1 MALEFRT
8 LALQSGDV
16 IKCSLIRNN
25 ALYNKVMNL
34 YTSGSNE
41 FRLVTNA
48 ERFHDIVS
56 WCLGENLNSYIF
68 NYNASSED
76 SFSQNAKILL
86 SNVRT
91 NNINNPSFPSAGS
104 MTTNGLLNNKL
115 TYMSSGST
123 SFMCETQTRYDS
135 NWWSGL
141 HYPYSIY
148 GSLTASGWSNGGYFR
163 IPLLGDLDLNGYAIY
178 LTIYYNYNVGTF
190 FYQNWNL
197 TVTMCDERES
207 WMSVIGKHST
217 AEYKEALLGMY
228 EGYTPDVNDP
238 YNGGGY
244 SGSGGGDPHKQNWSD
259 DSDIVLPS
267 PMPSETDYGAVA
279 CGLIT
284 IFTPTKAQLK
294 KLSEVIWGQGF
305 WNFVQ
310 NAIENISDLF
320 VSLAMVPFT
329 VTAAE
334 TVEVT
339 WFSFDVGGQVP
350 IGTGI
355 MLTKAAN
362 QWYEF
367 DMGTIN
373 LTGQG
378 SGFATDSVLD
388 YSPFSK
394 LGIYLPFIGYQELD
408 IDECRES
415 PINLLYRIDIL
426 SGTTVALITING
438 RTIYQFTGNCLTQLP
453 LTSMDAQT
461 MLSNAVNI
469 GIAAASAGATAAVA
483 SAGDAMTAENL
494 AKENISATAA
504 ELQNAQH
511 AASVSN
517 AQGSLTSATA
527 NGILGMKPNFKK
539 SGAVSASASL
549 FNVMQPYLFLTTP
562 RQSMPEGYQRV
573 CGFPCN
579 MGGTLGS
586 FSGFTVVEEIRLN
599 GLVATS
605 PEVEEIYQLLKS
617 GVII

>member
-1 MALEFRT
+1 MAVYRLIHTRNDGTRVGTFTFSPIITTVNPGSFSGVPLSVNFDSLANNVPPHSNGTVSEYTQDQFYIIGSDWESQGYDFWNAMNGDAITNYMALGNGILAGDRFYLGIVRRSSYIEVSSINYTTGDYT
-8 LALQSGDV
+8 LLYKTQGGTTV
-16 IKCSLIRNN
+16 YTVTLN
-25 ALYNKVMNL
+25 AFAISSKV
-34 YTSGSNE
+34 GGC
-41 FRLVTNA
+41 
-48 ERFHDIVS
+48 D
-56 WCLGENLNSYIF
+56 CLPWIGNLNTPG
-68 NYNASSED
+68 NY
-76 SFSQNAKILL
+76 
-86 SNVRT
+86 
-91 NNINNPSFPSAGS
+91 
-104 MTTNGLLNNKL
+104 
-115 TYMSSGST
+115 
-123 SFMCETQTRYDS
+123 
-135 NWWSGL
+135 
-141 HYPYSIY
+141 
-148 GSLTASGWSNGGYFR
+148 SLTAARITYNDNDHGYYVSSQSGIYPSSLDNAISFWDNV
-163 IPLLGDLDLNGYAIY
+163 IPVEEDNP
-178 LTIYYNYNVGTF
+178 
-190 FYQNWNL
+190 
-197 TVTMCDERES
+197 
-207 WMSVIGKHST
+207 
-217 AEYKEALLGMY
+217 Y
-228 EGYTPDVNDP
+228 EG
-238 YNGGGY
+238 GEY
-244 SGSGGGDPHKQNWSD
+244 SSYGGGDPHKQNWAEN
-259 DSDIVLPS
+259 SDIVLPS
-267 PMPSETDYGAVA
+267 PMPNETDFGAVA

-284 IFTPTKAQLK
+284 IFTPSKQELT
-294 KLSEVIWGQGF
+294 KLSEVLWGQGF

-320 VSLAMVPFT
+320 VSLAMVPFE
-329 VTAAE
+329 VSKGA

-339 WFSFDVGGQVP
+339 WFSYDVGGQVP

-355 MLTKAAN
+355 YLTKAAN

-373 LTGQG
+373 LTGTG
-378 SGFATDSVLD
+378 KGFATDSVLD

-415 PINLLYRIDIL
+415 PINLKYRIDIL
-426 SGTTVALITING
+426 SGTCVALITING

-494 AKENISATAA
+494 AKDKISATQA

-539 SGAVSASASL
+539 TGAVSASASL

-562 RQSMPEGYQRV
+562 RQSMPEGYEKV

-579 MGGTLGS
+579 MGGTLGE
-586 FSGFTVVEEIRLN
+586 FSGFTVVEDIRLN

-605 PEVEEIYQLLKS
+605 PEVEEIYQLLKQ

>member
-1 MALEFRT
+1 MEALDLYTGQNKTGTHYRWLIGTVVHPSTGTNVDAPNNQYYKGLANPSTSYGTNIFNFIEGLYGTTPSSLT
-8 LALQSGDV
+8 LYTESNDYITIDYHPEYTEPYLAIYFDRARQTQGVSKNNFGFYLATVKNSPVLQAFKV
-16 IKCSLIRNN
+16 VTLIRNW
-25 ALYNKVMNL
+25 V
-34 YTSGSNE
+34 SGELGYE
-41 FRLVTNA
+41 FTNYSKELIA
-48 ERFHDIVS
+48 IAD
-56 WCLGENLNSYIF
+56 LG
-68 NYNASSED
+68 D
-76 SFSQNAKILL
+76 
-86 SNVRT
+86 
-91 NNINNPSFPSAGS
+91 
-104 MTTNGLLNNKL
+104 
-115 TYMSSGST
+115 
-123 SFMCETQTRYDS
+123 YD
-135 NWWSGL
+135 
-141 HYPYSIY
+141 PYS
-148 GSLTASGWSNGGYFR
+148 
-163 IPLLGDLDLNGYAIY
+163 
-178 LTIYYNYNVGTF
+178 
-190 FYQNWNL
+190 Q
-197 TVTMCDERES
+197 
-207 WMSVIGKHST
+207 
-217 AEYKEALLGMY
+217 
-228 EGYTPDVNDP
+228 
-238 YNGGGY
+238 GGY
-244 SGSGGGDPHKQNWSD
+244 STVGGGDPQKQNWSEN
-259 DSDIVLPS
+259 SDIVLPS
-267 PMPSETDYGAVA
+267 PLPDENNYGAVS

-284 IFTPTKAQLK
+284 IFSPTKAQLQ
-294 KLSEVIWGQGF
+294 KLSEVLWGQGF

-310 NAIENISDLF
+310 NAIENIADLF

-329 VTAAE
+329 VSTGD

-339 WFSFDVGGQVP
+339 WFSYDIGGQVP

-355 MLTKAAN
+355 YLTKASN

-373 LTGQG
+373 LAGG
-378 SGFATDSVLD
+378 GRGFATDSVLD

-415 PINLLYRIDIL
+415 PINLKYRIDIL
-426 SGTTVALITING
+426 SGTCVALITING

-494 AKENISATAA
+494 AKGDISATAA

-562 RQSMPEGYQRV
+562 RQSVPEGYERV

-579 MGGTLGS
+579 MGDILGN
-586 FSGFTVVEEIRLN
+586 FEGFTVVEDIRLN

-605 PEVEEIYQLLKS
+605 PEVEEIYQLLKQ

>member
-1 MALEFRT
+1 MANRYRIY
-8 LALQSGDV
+8 QVRS
-16 IKCSLIRNN
+16 N
-25 ALYNKVMNL
+25 ALVRKILFDVPSCSANPDYPWIYPNAQIMSYSSLANYVVNNSNGTITDFSDFILYATNVGLNLDTKLPSYGFSNKIDTNDISVNDRFYVNRWDNSHPYIEVTSKTLNTGQIIINMNYCLPSGAVVYNNVSWVLTTNSAQDNT
-34 YTSGSNE
+34 YTFPWCWYINE
-41 FRLVTNA
+41 NSSFQLFSADIGIYTYDNSQIIRTNA
-48 ERFHDIVS
+48 
-56 WCLGENLNSYIF
+56 NPTF
-68 NYNASSED
+68 NPLSID
-76 SFSQNAKILL
+76 NAKIFWGYA
-86 SNVRT
+86 SIVE
-91 NNINNPSFPSAGS
+91 NNP
-104 MTTNGLLNNKL
+104 
-115 TYMSSGST
+115 
-123 SFMCETQTRYDS
+123 
-135 NWWSGL
+135 
-141 HYPYSIY
+141 
-148 GSLTASGWSNGGYFR
+148 
-163 IPLLGDLDLNGYAIY
+163 
-178 LTIYYNYNVGTF
+178 
-190 FYQNWNL
+190 
-197 TVTMCDERES
+197 
-207 WMSVIGKHST
+207 
-217 AEYKEALLGMY
+217 Y
-228 EGYTPDVNDP
+228 EE
-238 YNGGGY
+238 GGY
-244 SGSGGGDPHKQNWSD
+244 SEPGGGATHKQNWSEN
-259 DSDIVLPS
+259 SDIVVPS

-284 IFTPTKAQLK
+284 IFTPSKNQLR
-294 KLSEVIWGQGF
+294 KLSEVMWGQGF

-310 NAIENISDLF
+310 NAIQNISDLF

-329 VTAAE
+329 VTAGD

-339 WFSFDVGGQVP
+339 WFSYDVGGQVP

-378 SGFATDSVLD
+378 RGFATDSVLD

-494 AKENISATAA
+494 AKDNISATAA

-562 RQSMPEGYQRV
+562 RQSMPEGYQKV

-586 FSGFTVVEEIRLN
+586 FSGFTVVEDIRLN

>member
-1 MALEFRT
+1 MANRYRIY
-8 LALQSGDV
+8 QVRS
-16 IKCSLIRNN
+16 N
-25 ALYNKVMNL
+25 ALVRKILFDVPSCSANPDYPWIYPDAQIMSYSSLANYVVNNSNRTITDFSDFILYATNVGLNLDTKLPSYGLSNKIDTNDISVNDRFYINRWDNSHPYIEVTAKTINTGQIIITMNYCLPNGTVVYNN
-34 YTSGSNE
+34 
-41 FRLVTNA
+41 
-48 ERFHDIVS
+48 VS
-56 WCLGENLNSYIF
+56 WVLSTNSAQDNTHTFPWCWYIAENANFQLFSANIGIYTYQNSQIIRVNANPTYNPLN
-68 NYNASSED
+68 AD
-76 SFSQNAKILL
+76 NAKIFWGYA
-86 SNVRT
+86 SIVE
-91 NNINNPSFPSAGS
+91 NNP
-104 MTTNGLLNNKL
+104 
-115 TYMSSGST
+115 
-123 SFMCETQTRYDS
+123 
-135 NWWSGL
+135 
-141 HYPYSIY
+141 
-148 GSLTASGWSNGGYFR
+148 
-163 IPLLGDLDLNGYAIY
+163 
-178 LTIYYNYNVGTF
+178 
-190 FYQNWNL
+190 
-197 TVTMCDERES
+197 
-207 WMSVIGKHST
+207 
-217 AEYKEALLGMY
+217 Y
-228 EGYTPDVNDP
+228 EE
-238 YNGGGY
+238 GGY
-244 SGSGGGDPHKQNWSD
+244 SEPGGGATHKQNWSEN
-259 DSDIVLPS
+259 SDIVLPS

-284 IFTPTKAQLK
+284 IFTPSKNQLR
-294 KLSEVIWGQGF
+294 KLSEVMWGQGF

-310 NAIENISDLF
+310 NAIQNISDLF

-329 VTAAE
+329 VTAGD

-339 WFSFDVGGQVP
+339 WFSYDVGGQVP

-378 SGFATDSVLD
+378 DGFATDSVLD

-494 AKENISATAA
+494 AKDKISATAA

-562 RQSMPEGYQRV
+562 RQSMPEGYQKV

-586 FSGFTVVEEIRLN
+586 FSGFTVVEDIRLN

>member
-1 MALEFRT
+1 MANRYRVIWVKSPYTQEFGHLLMDYPTFNGNTPPTQTQPSRQET
-8 LALQSGDV
+8 YEGMVTELQSTSNNYIHDFPKNMMYCYDKTNSDASSIISLGFNNAIDWNLVRVGDRFYINRWDANHSYFQVTAIENTPYFHIKNFTIKGYTKDGEQVYGDV
-16 IKCSLIRNN
+16 HVGISMT
-25 ALYNKVMNL
+25 AQG
-34 YTSGSNE
+34 T
-41 FRLVTNA
+41 
-48 ERFHDIVS
+48 
-56 WCLGENLNSYIF
+56 
-68 NYNASSED
+68 
-76 SFSQNAKILL
+76 
-86 SNVRT
+86 
-91 NNINNPSFPSAGS
+91 NPSVVFFPWIGKVNESPYNLIIFS
-104 MTTNGLLNNKL
+104 M
-115 TYMSSGST
+115 
-123 SFMCETQTRYDS
+123 
-135 NWWSGL
+135 
-141 HYPYSIY
+141 H
-148 GSLTASGWSNGGYFR
+148 
-163 IPLLGDLDLNGYAIY
+163 
-178 LTIYYNYNVGTF
+178 
-190 FYQNWNL
+190 
-197 TVTMCDERES
+197 CDERWGTQYGGYWVLYSTMAPTSAALGEKF
-207 WMSVIGKHST
+207 WIG
-217 AEYKEALLGMY
+217 AEIIEP
-228 EGYTPDVNDP
+228 TPYD
-238 YNGGGY
+238 GGGY
-244 SGSGGGDPHKQNWSD
+244 STTGGGNPQKQNWSEN
-259 DSDIVLPS
+259 SDIVLPN
-267 PMPSETDYGAVA
+267 PMPSETDYGAVS

-284 IFTPTKAQLK
+284 IFSPTKAQLK

-310 NAIENISDLF
+310 NAIENIADLF

-329 VTAAE
+329 VSTGE

-339 WFSFDVGGQVP
+339 WFSYDLGGQVP

-355 MLTKAAN
+355 YLTKATN

-367 DMGTIN
+367 DMGTVN
-373 LTGQG
+373 LMG
-378 SGFATDSVLD
+378 SGRGFATDSVLD

-415 PINLLYRIDIL
+415 PINLKYRIDIL
-426 SGTTVALITING
+426 SGTCVALITING

-494 AKENISATAA
+494 AKGDISATAA

-562 RQSMPEGYQRV
+562 RQSVPEGYEKV

-579 MGGTLGS
+579 MGGTLGN
-586 FSGFTVVEEIRLN
+586 FDGFTVVEDIRLN

-605 PEVEEIYQLLKS
+605 PEVEEIYQLLKQ

>member
-1 MALEFRT
+1 MALWRLIWVNAAHTQEIGRFVYNFPT
-8 LALQSGDV
+8 AGSNKIANGNTYSSGDANSV
-16 IKCSLIRNN
+16 C
-25 ALYNKVMNL
+25 NKMVNDGPFTTATPDGFI
-34 YTSGSNE
+34 YTRDPGTTWDPIYDAGFTSYFNSNYLE
-41 FRLVTNA
+41 VGQ
-48 ERFHDIVS
+48 RFYIGRWDANH
-56 WCLGENLNSYIF
+56 SYIEVTSR
-68 NYNASSED
+68 NGVNTQLQYKCYDGTVYAT
-76 SFSQNAKILL
+76 A
-86 SNVRT
+86 
-91 NNINNPSFPSAGS
+91 NINFVNYVASISFGCFPWCTDTNYENWDSNDDANLISYTLTYYITGTAGAGCAWS
-104 MTTNGLLNNKL
+104 QLSTNG
-115 TYMSSGST
+115 Y
-123 SFMCETQTRYDS
+123 E
-135 NWWSGL
+135 
-141 HYPYSIY
+141 
-148 GSLTASGWSNGGYFR
+148 
-163 IPLLGDLDLNGYAIY
+163 
-178 LTIYYNYNVGTF
+178 
-190 FYQNWNL
+190 
-197 TVTMCDERES
+197 
-207 WMSVIGKHST
+207 IGKKFWGA
-217 AEYKEALLGMY
+217 AETLDE
-228 EGYTPDVNDP
+228 NP
-238 YNGGGY
+238 YADGGY
-244 SGSGGGDPHKQNWSD
+244 SEPGGGDFQKQNWSEN
-259 DSDIVLPS
+259 SDIVLPS

-284 IFTPTKAQLK
+284 IFTPSKQQLT
-294 KLSEVIWGQGF
+294 KLSEVLWGQGF

-310 NAIENISDLF
+310 NAIQNISDLF

-329 VTAAE
+329 VTEGA

-355 MLTKAAN
+355 YLTKASN

-373 LTGQG
+373 LTGRG
-378 SGFATDSVLD
+378 DGFAADSVLD

-426 SGTTVALITING
+426 SGTCVALITING

-483 SAGDAMTAENL
+483 SAGDAMVAENL
-494 AKENISATAA
+494 ASGKISAGQA

-511 AASVSN
+511 LASVSN

-562 RQSMPEGYQRV
+562 RQSMPEGYEKV

-579 MGGTLGS
+579 MGGTLGE
-586 FSGFTVVEEIRLN
+586 FSGFTVVEDIRLN

-605 PEVEEIYQLLKS
+605 PEVEEIYQLLKQ

>member
-1 MALEFRT
+1 MSQRFRIWHVRNNVLRNKILFDVPSTSGTNPPTFVGVNPNDGYGTFEGLANKIISDSNGTILDFPNNFLWLTNIGIPADTDLPNYGMSNKIEFNDIDVGDRFYINRWDNSHSYIEVT
-8 LALQSGDV
+8 AKYTIGSTQLALNYCTPAGAVAYSNISWYFSHNQYQDNCCV
-16 IKCSLIRNN
+16 LPWIW
-25 ALYNKVMNL
+25 NL
-34 YTSGSNE
+34 
-41 FRLVTNA
+41 TNPA
-48 ERFHDIVS
+48 NYDIV
-56 WCLGENLNSYIF
+56 GAAF
-68 NYNASSED
+68 
-76 SFSQNAKILL
+76 
-86 SNVRT
+86 
-91 NNINNPSFPSAGS
+91 
-104 MTTNGLLNNKL
+104 
-115 TYMSSGST
+115 
-123 SFMCETQTRYDS
+123 
-135 NWWSGL
+135 
-141 HYPYSIY
+141 
-148 GSLTASGWSNGGYFR
+148 
-163 IPLLGDLDLNGYAIY
+163 
-178 LTIYYNYNVGTF
+178 TIYYYGGTQSLSVQRTG
-190 FYQNWNL
+190 FYLPVSTQLAEAFWTNAQILDSNPY
-197 TVTMCDERES
+197 DE
-207 WMSVIGKHST
+207 
-217 AEYKEALLGMY
+217 
-228 EGYTPDVNDP
+228 
-238 YNGGGY
+238 GGY
-244 SGSGGGDPHKQNWSD
+244 SEPGGGVPHKQNWSEN
-259 DSDIVLPS
+259 SDIVLPS
-267 PMPSETDYGAVA
+267 PLPSETDYGAVA

-284 IFTPTKAQLK
+284 IFTPSKSQLK
-294 KLSEVIWGQGF
+294 KLSEVMWGQGF

-310 NAIENISDLF
+310 NAIQNISDLF

-329 VTAAE
+329 VTAGE

-339 WFSFDVGGQVP
+339 WFSYDVGGQAP

-378 SGFATDSVLD
+378 RGFATDSVLD

-494 AKENISATAA
+494 AKDNISATAA

-586 FSGFTVVEEIRLN
+586 FSGFTVVEDIRLN